1 MRKIEAGMSIIMIAT
16 FLLRHTLDLICE
28 FCVCNALEGSSLPSQ
43 VESIRKT
50 TQMIKHHGIL
60 HVFGT
65 E

>member
-1 MRKIEAGMSIIMIAT
+1 MSKIEAGISIMTIAT

-28 FCVCNALEGSSLPSQ
+28 FCICDALEVSSLPSQ
-43 VESIRKT
+43 VESICKAA
-50 TQMIKHHGIL
+50 QMIEHHGIL